1 MTAQAAEGGSGQ
13 GVTAAEGNTYAAA
26 GVDLD
31 AADETVERI
40 KPHVARTSRPEVL
53 EGIGG
58 FGGLFELPLR
68 GLKRPVLV
76 SATDGVGTKLEIAR
90 AMGRHDTIG
99 IDLVAMV
106 VDDIVVS
113 GAMPLFFL
121 DYIAVGKLDPA
132 HVEQVVSGIADG
144 CVEAGCALVG
154 GETAEHPGVMP
165 SDQYDIAGFGVGIVD
180 RSRMLGEHRVKVGD
194 AVVAM
199 ASTGLH
205 SNGYSL
211 ARRIVEGLDLN
222 DDHGLK
228 LQSLGDA
235 LLRPTKIYTAACLA
249 LAQASLV
256 HALCHVTGGG
266 IEGNLGRV
274 LPDGMGAVIDTSSF
288 SVPDIFGFLQ
298 RHGEVA
304 PAEMWR
310 TFNMGAGMLAV
321 VPDGPAAVD
330 LLARSGIDAW
340 QCGRVDDS
348 GRVRLLGLD

>member
-1 MTAQAAEGGSGQ
+1 MSDAGQ
-13 GVTAAEGNTYAAA
+13 NTYAAA

-40 KPHVARTSRPEVL
+40 KPHVARTTRREVV

-58 FGGLFELPLR
+58 FGGLFALPLR
-68 GLKRPVLV
+68 GLKDPILV
-76 SATDGVGTKLEIAR
+76 SATDGVGTKLELAR
-90 AMGRHDTIG
+90 QLGRHDTIG

-165 SDQYDIAGFGVGIVD
+165 ADQYDVAGFGVGLVE
-180 RSRMLGEHRVKVGD
+180 RKRMLGAHRVQPGD

-211 ARRIVEGLDLN
+211 ARRIVADLDLTQ
-222 DDHGLK
+222 DHGLQV
-228 LQSLGDA
+228 QSLGEA
-235 LLRPTKIYTAACLA
+235 LLRPTAIYTKACLA
-249 LAQASLV
+249 LAARNEV

-266 IEGNLGRV
+266 IEGNLIRV
-274 LPDGMGAVIDTSSF
+274 LPDGLGAVIDTSSF
-288 SVPDIFGFLQ
+288 TPPDVFGVLQ
-298 RHGEVA
+298 RIGDVA

-321 VPDGPAAVD
+321 AGDGRAAVNV
-330 LLARSGIDAW
+330 LNEAGVDAW
-340 QCGRVDDS
+340 ECGQVDTS
-348 GRVRLLGLD
+348 GRVTLLGV